1 MSDTKLP
8 RKQVSG
14 YILGMI
20 PLTIILGV
28 FRLAYLKFFFD
39 SLGLSVFWTIIGL
52 VIFMF
57 INMTNDPIIGQKQDN
72 TNVEKRGSR
81 RIFYIKYFSPFL

>member
-8 RKQVSG
+8 KKQIFG
-14 YILGMI
+14 YVMGMA

-28 FRLAYLKFFFD
+28 FRLAYLKFFYD
-39 SLGLSVFWTIIGL
+39 SLGLNEVLTIIGL

-57 INMTNDPIIGQKQDN
+57 INMTNDPIIGQWQDN
-72 TNVEKRGSR
+72 TDVKKRGSR
-81 RIFYIKYFSPFL
+81 RIFYI